1 MKTKVDGGIE
11 LFIFKKI
18 NLNVNQY
25 KSVAESKTNFV
36 FDIRGAYIIQYKKK
50 PHFRIKKFI
59 NNFKLKANTIF
70 FLSNAMNTPSNTL
83 PLTHSHLLVH
93 VINFFNLLLGY
104 RFQYLKSFKFF
115 F

>member
-70 FLSNAMNTPSNTL
+70 F
-83 PLTHSHLLVH
+83 
-93 VINFFNLLLGY
+93 FE
-104 RFQYLKSFKFF
+104 
-115 F
+115 